1 AARVL
6 PPTCALL
13 SCGRRRRPSS
23 CRGRQKPAPSRRH
36 ARAQADIHHLGDELN
51 RGQPWGS
58 GADYKRKATLDKLR
72 NHAVFHCE
80 LRGCIVEQIENNS
93 PPHRTENKVLD
104 DDELPIEEVGPWAKE
119 KHQRLRRYIDISRAT
134 RRKWVQ
140 GQGGATYVDLY
151 CGTGRAV
158 IRDTGEKIDGSP
170 LVAFKCALLQEG
182 RENANTDAGLGFIW
196 RISGNVAD
204 PNIRLV

>member
-93 PPHRTENKVLD
+93 PLCPGAPEHKVWHHDALPAEKGDHWPSLNLHLPPH
-104 DDELPIEEVGPWAKE
+104 
-119 KHQRLRRYIDISRAT
+119 
-134 RRKWVQ
+134 
-140 GQGGATYVDLY
+140 
-151 CGTGRAV
+151 
-158 IRDTGEKIDGSP
+158 
-170 LVAFKCALLQEG
+170 
-182 RENANTDAGLGFIW
+182 
-196 RISGNVAD
+196 
-204 PNIRLV
+204 